1 MPEQPLD
8 DDPYTG
14 ITFDVETARQ
24 IIELSRGLAGHFKGV
39 VQAGPFKDMEFGDD
53 VADGCLIPKLLGC
66 YERELH
72 LALDDAISRKPDV
85 IVNIGCAE
93 GYYAVGLARLLPD
106 AQVYAYDINDRA
118 RERCAT
124 TARINDVANRVTIRE
139 LFSAQDFAA
148 FQGQRVLVI
157 CDIEGGEYDLLDPT
171 LAPALDGF
179 DLIVETHPLG
189 QKPTFDFAR
198 RFLKTHEIQI
208 IRPVAGDPGAHPI
221 LAELSHRDGLLA
233 LFERLEPTPWVY
245 LKSRNQA

>member
-1 MPEQPLD
+1 MSEQSP
-8 DDPYTG
+8 DDPYAG
-14 ITFDVETARQ
+14 ITFGVETARR
-24 IIELSRGLAGHFKGV
+24 IIELSRGLAGHFNGV
-39 VQAGPFKDMEFGDD
+39 IHAGPFKGMKFGGD

-93 GYYAVGLARLLPD
+93 GYYAIGLARLLPN
-106 AQVYAYDINDRA
+106 AQIYAYDINDRA

-124 TARINDVANRVTIRE
+124 AARINDVEERVIIGN
-139 LFSAQDFAA
+139 LFSHQDFAA
-148 FQGQRVLVI
+148 FQGKRVLVV
-157 CDIEGGEYDLLDPT
+157 CDIEGGEYALLDPA
-171 LAPALDGF
+171 LAPALNGF

-189 QKPTFDFAR
+189 QKPTLDFAR

-208 IRPVAGDPGAHPI
+208 IQPVPGDPGAHPI
-221 LAELSHRDGLLA
+221 LGGLSHTDGLLA

-245 LKSRNQA
+245 LRARDQA